1 MYFLLTDLR
10 IQNRHVQF
18 AEKKKN
24 MIIDGQFSKIVFA
37 SPHFIM
43 NGMFFYCRIVTIPLG
58 LDARIRILQ
67 PDHSV
72 KSYDEIVN
80 RWENDHYVGDNVL
93 PMYPYKT
100 TYRFDPNL
108 EDNRETV
115 VHLCVLEEQLLEYYK
130 TMHGVQKTAVYNLKS
145 SLLNGTIKIHEEPE
159 SVHTE
164 KKPVFNEYVLKISGV
179 WETKMNVGLTFKFMY
194 IRENGL

>member
-1 MYFLLTDLR
+1 MYFLLPDLR
-10 IQNRHVQF
+10 IQNRYIQF
-18 AEKKKN
+18 TEKKKN

-43 NGMFFYCRIVTIPLG
+43 NGVFFHCRVVTIPLG

-80 RWENDHYVGDNVL
+80 RWENDHHVGDNVL

-115 VHLCVLEEQLLEYYK
+115 VHLCVLEEQILEYYK
-130 TMHGVQKTAVYNLKS
+130 EMHGVPKTAIYNLKS

-164 KKPVFNEYVLKISGV
+164 KKPIFNEYVLKISGV
-179 WETKMNVGLTFKFMY
+179 WETKMYVGLTFKFMY
-194 IRENGL
+194 IRESGF

>member
-1 MYFLLTDLR
+1 MYFLLPDLR

-18 AEKKKN
+18 TEKKKN

-43 NGMFFYCRIVTIPLG
+43 NGMFFHCRIMVVPPG
-58 LDARIRILQ
+58 LEARIRILQ

-115 VHLCVLEEQLLEYYK
+115 VHLCVLEEQILEYYK
-130 TMHGVQKTAVYNLKS
+130 EMHGVQKTAVYNLKS
-145 SLLNGTIKIHEEPE
+145 SLLNGTIKIHEE
-159 SVHTE
+159 SDSSE
-164 KKPVFNEYVLKISGV
+164 KKTVFNEYVLKISGV

-194 IRENGL
+194 IRESGL